1 MDHDAYEEMVTE
13 ECLKQSGHLKMHK
26 NRKKGYNPF
35 NRPMGQM
42 TVYRTHLNCLCSDV
56 NKTGQKCAKILPFSE
71 QMWTSY
77 MGINGNCVAK
87 QRHFN

>member
-13 ECLKQSGHLKMHK
+13 ECLKQSGRYKTQK
-26 NRKKGYNPF
+26 SGRRYNPF

-42 TVYRTHLNCLCSDV
+42 TVYRTHLNCLCPHIT
-56 NKTGQKCAKILPFSE
+56 KTSYECAKILPFSQ

-77 MGINGNCVAK
+77 MGLDGNCVAK
-87 QRHFN
+87 QRHLM

>member
-13 ECLKQSGHLKMHK
+13 ECLKQSGHYKMQK

-42 TVYRTHLNCLCSDV
+42 TVYRTHLNCSCPHI
-56 NKTGQKCAKILPFSE
+56 NKTGFECAKVLPFGE

-77 MGINGNCVAK
+77 MGLYGNCVAK
-87 QRHFN
+87 QRQFM